1 LLAPTIIA
9 ELQGASD
16 YGAYDADARFHLFR
30 RLATRVRNETGTP
43 CNLAHEFGLASRSLT
58 QRVAAPSLP
67 CALAP
72 AVFKA
77 RFDRRDHLKAAVAA
91 LAIRH
96 WPTVASRRALVER

>member
-1 LLAPTIIA
+1 MICPAFKPDTAGMRAFQVRGAISRFTTATLALL
-9 ELQGASD
+9 
-16 YGAYDADARFHLFR
+16 
-30 RLATRVRNETGTP
+30 TP
-43 CNLAHEFGLASRSLT
+43 CNLAHEFGLPSRSLT
-58 QRVAAPSLP
+58 QRVAALGLP

-77 RFDRRDHLKAAVAA
+77 RFDRRDHLKPAISA

>member
-1 LLAPTIIA
+1 MICSAFQPDAADTRAFQVRRSISRFTTATLALL
-9 ELQGASD
+9 
-16 YGAYDADARFHLFR
+16 
-30 RLATRVRNETGTP
+30 TP
-43 CNLAHEFGLASRSLT
+43 CNLTNEFGLPSRSLT
-58 QRVAAPSLP
+58 QRVAAHGLA

-72 AVFKA
+72 VVFKA